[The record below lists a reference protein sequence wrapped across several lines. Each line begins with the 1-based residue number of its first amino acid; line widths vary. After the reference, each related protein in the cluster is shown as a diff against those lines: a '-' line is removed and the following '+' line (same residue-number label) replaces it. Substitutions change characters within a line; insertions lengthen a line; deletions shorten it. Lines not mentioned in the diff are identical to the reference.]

1 MNESAIKKQT
11 NPKVFGQLYVAVF
24 SNGTVKA
31 GMSHKDANSRVTS
44 HAHAGKAFGIS
55 MDSSFVASI
64 YTSDVKAREKLMH
77 QELALLATPTA
88 GREWFKFEDAQAALN
103 FASTYLHKVER
114 MSFAERPSQEELELE
129 RARAADTT
137 KTGLALMD
145 KILFNFGGCETKE
158 QKIQKDIT
166 NAEQFLDTLDA
177 RLIFV
182 LASKMIDSD
191 ESNFNPDAP
200 SRAPILSDIVGQH
213 WDAFYKNYRSD
224 SPLSACSAETLAV
237 AEPGDPIDMTL
248 NLKVA
253 RAILSAAML
262 YPAFFYQACTDKPY
276 QVSQVAA

>member
-1 MNESAIKKQT
+1 MNESTIKKQT
-11 NPKVFGQLYVAVF
+11 DPKVFGQLYVAVF

-114 MSFAERPSQEELELE
+114 MSFAERPSPEELE
-129 RARAADTT
+129 RARARAANTA
-137 KTGLALMD
+137 KTGLALTD
-145 KILFNFGGCETKE
+145 RLFNFGNRETKE

-200 SRAPILSDIVGQH
+200 SRAPILSDIVEQH
-213 WDAFYKNYRSD
+213 WCAFYANHRGD
-224 SPLSACSAETLAV
+224 SPPLSACSAETLAV

-276 QVSQVAA
+276 QVAEVAA

>member
-114 MSFAERPSQEELELE
+114 MSFAERPSQEELE
-129 RARAADTT
+129 RARAADTA
-137 KTGLALMD
+137 KTGLALTD
-145 KILFNFGGCETKE
+145 RLFNFGNRETKE
-158 QKIQKDIT
+158 EKQKREIAK
-166 NAEQFLDTLDA
+166 AEAFLDTL
-177 RLIFV
+177 
-182 LASKMIDSD
+182 KPNM
-191 ESNFNPDAP
+191 
-200 SRAPILSDIVGQH
+200 ILSFASNMMDLEDYYCMNGEENTPVLSNVISDH
-213 WDAFYKNYRSD
+213 YDDFYKTHGRSITSTEWTD
-224 SPLSACSAETLAV
+224 EAWAAREAGHRV
-237 AEPGDPIDMTL
+237 NHTL
-248 NLKVA
+248 NLQAA
-253 RAILSAAML
+253 RKILSAAML
-262 YPAFFYQACTDKPY
+262 YEEFFYQACSMKPADSA
-276 QVSQVAA
+276 QTAA